1 MKQPAVFL
9 DRDGTLMEDVGYI
22 ADPAHV
28 RLYPGVSEALR
39 RLKEAGFRL
48 VIVTN
53 QSGIGRGYLTVEQYE
68 SVHARLVELL
78 EPGLLDATYF
88 CPEHPDTATE
98 RRKPGA
104 GMLRE
109 AAAEHGLDL
118 SRSWMIGDREGDLLA
133 GRAAGARA
141 VLVLTGI
148 GAESA
153 QENAHF
159 VAKDLADAVDFIL
172 RDSGAS

>member
-1 MKQPAVFL
+1 MSQPAVFL

-22 ADPAHV
+22 SDPALV
-28 RLYPGVSEALR
+28 RLYPGVLEALR
-39 RLKEAGFRL
+39 RLKAAGFRL

-53 QSGIGRGYLTVEQYE
+53 QSGIGRGHFTVEQYE

-78 EPGLLDATYF
+78 GPGLLDAAYF
-88 CPEHPDTATE
+88 CAEHPDAATE

-118 SRSWMIGDREGDLLA
+118 AQSWMIGDREGDLLA

-148 GAESA
+148 GAEA
-153 QENAHF
+153 EQGNAHF

>member
-1 MKQPAVFL
+1 
-9 DRDGTLMEDVGYI
+9 MEDVGYI

-28 RLYPGVSEALR
+28 RLYPGVSAALR
-39 RLKEAGFRL
+39 RLKDAGFRL

-53 QSGIGRGYLTVEQYE
+53 QSGIGRGHFTVEQYE
-68 SVHARLVELL
+68 GVHARLVELL
-78 EPGLLDATYF
+78 GPGLLDATYF

-118 SRSWMIGDREGDLLA
+118 ARSWMIGDREGDLLA

-148 GAESA
+148 GAEAEQGS
-153 QENAHF
+153 AHF